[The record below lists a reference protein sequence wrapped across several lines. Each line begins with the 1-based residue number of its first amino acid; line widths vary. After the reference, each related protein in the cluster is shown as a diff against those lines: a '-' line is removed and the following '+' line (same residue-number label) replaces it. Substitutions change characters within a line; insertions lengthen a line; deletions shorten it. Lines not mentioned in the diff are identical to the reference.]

1 MYSLT
6 KRELAIKMEQE
17 GIHDRIF
24 GNWIIPLDTLRTLE
38 SALHLPFG
46 YTQMLETTING
57 MRNQNELAQ
66 ESSEVADFW
75 NTLQGWQSIGKCTE
89 KVHFNIRYLKKFR
102 PMNVKED
109 MEFLE
114 ARPILYLNMAAIS
127 SLFSSRNSTQNIT
140 ANRSS
145 WSTILSYLKSHPA
158 FLGTKQ
164 DRFYILLPSG
174 NLDCVTLVKDGKVI
188 QSPKVNRPKALC
200 FDYLQLKEMFGLDLE
215 TEVITEN
222 SEDDSDM

>member
-1 MYSLT
+1 M
-6 KRELAIKMEQE
+6 
-17 GIHDRIF
+17 
-24 GNWIIPLDTLRTLE
+24 
-38 SALHLPFG
+38 
-46 YTQMLETTING
+46 
-57 MRNQNELAQ
+57 
-66 ESSEVADFW
+66 ADFW
-75 NTLQGWQSIGKCTE
+75 NMLQGWQSIGKCTE

-109 MEFLE
+109 MEFIE

-140 ANRSS
+140 VNRSS

-174 NLDCVTLVKDGKVI
+174 NPDCVTVVKDGKVI

-200 FDYLQLKEMFGLDLE
+200 FEYLQLKEMFGLELK

-222 SEDDSDM
+222 SEDDSEI

>member
-1 MYSLT
+1 
-6 KRELAIKMEQE
+6 
-17 GIHDRIF
+17 
-24 GNWIIPLDTLRTLE
+24 
-38 SALHLPFG
+38 
-46 YTQMLETTING
+46 MLETTIKG
-57 MRNQNELAQ
+57 IRHQNELAQ

-75 NTLQGWQSIGKCTE
+75 NMLQGWQSVGKCME
-89 KVHFNIRYLKKFR
+89 KVHFNIRYLTKFR
-102 PMNVKED
+102 PINLKED
-109 MEFLE
+109 IEFKE
-114 ARPILYLNMAAIS
+114 GHPILYLNMAAIS

-174 NLDCVTLVKDGKVI
+174 NPDCVTVVKDGKVI

-200 FDYLQLKEMFGLDLE
+200 FDYSSAQGDVRLDLE
-215 TEVITEN
+215 TEVITEDV
-222 SEDDSDM
+222 E